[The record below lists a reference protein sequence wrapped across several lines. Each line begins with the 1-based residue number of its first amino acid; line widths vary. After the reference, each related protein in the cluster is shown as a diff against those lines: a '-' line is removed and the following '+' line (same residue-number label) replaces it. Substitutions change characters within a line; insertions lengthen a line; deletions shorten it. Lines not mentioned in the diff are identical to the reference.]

1 MFNDNYKKKHY
12 ILRALGY
19 FYHYLEYLKDVDYY
33 NNARNFVN
41 S

>member
-1 MFNDNYKKKHY
+1 MFNDNYKRKYY

-19 FYHYLEYLKDVDYY
+19 FCHYLEYLKDVDYY
-33 NNARNFVN
+33 KIARNLVN